1 MAFITMPW
9 PPIRIPQF
17 RLLSFPCFT
26 SLFSLNL
33 IRLALNITDMNAATC
48 VEMAYLY
55 DDPAQAA
62 QALID
67 EATNHWVDR
76 GDCMDDMTAI
86 VIFLE
91 EKVSSS
97 KPKQEETYTI
107 GERTTDS
114 KPDPPGLL
122 KRVKYPGASNNNN
135 NDDNRVD
142 ESFPI
147 DTIETIKEADD
158 IMEKKNDTADGEGG
172 IQSIKE
178 TDDVMEKKN
187 DTTDGEGGI
196 PLGFNAIFWTL
207 FAGFASGF
215 LGGLCGI
222 RGPPIIFYFMHPPH
236 PVAFNKN
243 SQRATGAAI
252 TACNVGMRIVYYMVD
267 TLAFGQDSY
276 FDRHDILLYVSVII
290 FSILGVLV
298 GSHLFTLMKD
308 STATIRGILAI
319 FLLLCGISLLLS
331 AFADV

>member
-1 MAFITMPW
+1 MELRNVSNNMEDHGCRSSPYLGIQSEILNYVFACLLYLFILPESYS
-9 PPIRIPQF
+9 
-17 RLLSFPCFT
+17 RLSEY
-26 SLFSLNL
+26 
-33 IRLALNITDMNAATC
+33 ITVMDAATC
-48 VEMAYLY
+48 IEMAYLY
-55 DDPAQAA
+55 DDPALAA

-86 VIFLE
+86 VIFLD

-97 KPKQEETYTI
+97 KPKKEDTYTL

-114 KPDPPGLL
+114 KPDPPGLMT
-122 KRVKYPGASNNNN
+122 KIRYPGNGNN
-135 NDDNRVD
+135 NDDYPIVD

-147 DTIETIKEADD
+147 DTIETIKGMDD
-158 IMEKKNDTADGEGG
+158 TVQKKDGTTAGDG
-172 IQSIKE
+172 
-178 TDDVMEKKN
+178 D
-187 DTTDGEGGI
+187 I

-236 PVAFNKN
+236 PVSFNKN

-252 TACNVGMRIVYYMVD
+252 TACNVAMRIVYYMVD

-276 FDRHDILLYVSVII
+276 FDRSDIILYISIII
-290 FSILGVLV
+290 FSILGVMV